1 MPVLRLSR
9 ESSAVRLELVR
20 PFIQRFLRPSSHPV
34 PTPTVGVE
42 RDASPSSAVPRVPCW
57 IKLAQVPNRVAL
69 VVVVDVVNY
78 FRRLLSVVEKP
89 DHSVSVIVHPLVPD
103 AVVTEAIGISD
114 RGSSFDAPSVVN
126 RPPKLSGVWIKIQ
139 QFVKFLWDNLSIHSV
154 LPHVVA
160 RGPVVGATGYP
171 RFYHDLG
178 GYY

>member
-9 ESSAVRLELVR
+9 FS
-20 PFIQRFLRPSSHPV
+20 
-34 PTPTVGVE
+34 PTPCLKLVNALVQCFAAESRAPEPASAVGVE
-42 RDASPSSAVPRVPCW
+42 RDAPFDLAVQAVPCW
-57 IKLAQVPNRVAL
+57 ITLAEIPNRVAL
-69 VVVVDVVNY
+69 LVGVDVVNY

-103 AVVTEAIGISD
+103 AVVTEVIGISD